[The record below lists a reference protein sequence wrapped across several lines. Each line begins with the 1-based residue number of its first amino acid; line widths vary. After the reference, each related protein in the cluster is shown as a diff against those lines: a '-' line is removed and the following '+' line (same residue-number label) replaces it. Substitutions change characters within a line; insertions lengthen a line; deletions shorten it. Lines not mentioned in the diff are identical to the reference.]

1 MKNDMPLHSP
11 TRIEGGPTASPQP
24 VAPAKHPVRAWRA
37 FAVPFLVGIL
47 VAALPLLAYKA
58 FQAKPPEINQD
69 DIDAAVMNTLET
81 KSLPAQTAKA
91 AEAVRQSVVLVRGYL
106 DEDAETEPAKAGKD
120 ASKPKADTGGAKAD
134 GGDAK
139 PKADAGDAK
148 SNGDRAKT
156 NGGNARMDAD
166 KARAA
171 GKKPG
176 GAPDENPEIKRLTG
190 VGSGVVIVD
199 SGIILTSLHVVANM
213 KRVVVTFFDGSE
225 SEAVILSVHP
235 ENDLAVLK
243 AKSIPDDLPAATLGS
258 PSALRP
264 GDTVVAVGFP
274 FGIGPSVSA
283 GVVSG
288 LGREFKVPGDGRV
301 LSHLIQFDAAANPG
315 NSGGPLVNADGDV
328 VGIVT
333 AIYNPSGTGTFA
345 GLGFAVTIAVAGSAV
360 GVSPF

>member
-1 MKNDMPLHSP
+1 MPLSSP
-11 TRIEGGPTASPQP
+11 TRTENSSKASPQTD
-24 VAPAKHPVRAWRA
+24 VSAKRPGRGWRA
-37 FAVPFLVGIL
+37 LALPFLVGIL
-47 VAALPLLAYKA
+47 VAALPLLGYKA
-58 FQAKPPEINQD
+58 FQAKPPEISQD

-106 DEDAETEPAKAGKD
+106 DEDAETEQAKAGKD
-120 ASKPKADTGGAKAD
+120 LGKDASKSKADS
-134 GGDAK
+134 GDART
-139 PKADAGDAK
+139 
-148 SNGDRAKT
+148 NGDKAGPNVDKT
-156 NGGNARMDAD
+156 KPNGGSAGTAAD
-166 KARAA
+166 KAKAA
-171 GKKPG
+171 GKKPDG
-176 GAPDENPEIKRLTG
+176 PDDNPEIKKLTG

-213 KRVVVTFFDGSE
+213 KRVMVTFFDGSE

-288 LGREFKVPGDGRV
+288 LNREFKVPGDGRV
-301 LSHLIQFDAAANPG
+301 LSRLIQFDAAANPG

-345 GLGFAVTIAVAGSAV
+345 GLGFAVTIAVAGNAV